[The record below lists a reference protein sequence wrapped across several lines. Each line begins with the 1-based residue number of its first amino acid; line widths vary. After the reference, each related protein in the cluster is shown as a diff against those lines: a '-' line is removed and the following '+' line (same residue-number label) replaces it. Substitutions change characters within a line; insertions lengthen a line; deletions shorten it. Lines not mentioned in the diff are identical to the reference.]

1 MHKKILSVIVPM
13 YNAQK
18 TIRTCLDSLLVQESC
33 RKYLEVVIVDDGS
46 TDRSAA
52 YAWDY
57 VVRYPDIFQLL
68 RKQNGGH
75 GSAVNLGT
83 GHCRGVYFKVLDADD
98 WLHTK
103 QLEQVLKLLSRMEAQ
118 VVVCGYDR
126 YQIRNGAVTQIRA
139 VRKKARERP
148 AVQAAKGAVRF
159 SDMGQAVERVVRF
172 LDMEQLI
179 REWGRYRQ
187 LFCMHGII
195 YRTDFYQKLCYQMPE
210 KVSYDDALFFTS
222 PCSHADRLCILDLQL
237 YVYRVGDES
246 QSVSAKNRVARI
258 RQHEAVIHA
267 MLDTEGRNCE
277 KTKAG
282 REYWYRKLVSVVT
295 DYYVTV
301 FLRFCNKKKGRRY
314 GKRFTEQL
322 KERNNRIY
330 QRIKNRYRLL
340 WAMSICNMK
349 YLKKYE
355 DEFVSYYGRGSQ
367 LILVKKERKDNEQ

>member
-1 MHKKILSVIVPM
+1 
-13 YNAQK
+13 
-18 TIRTCLDSLLVQESC
+18 
-33 RKYLEVVIVDDGS
+33 
-46 TDRSAA
+46 
-52 YAWDY
+52 
-57 VVRYPDIFQLL
+57 
-68 RKQNGGH
+68 
-75 GSAVNLGT
+75 
-83 GHCRGVYFKVLDADD
+83 
-98 WLHTK
+98 
-103 QLEQVLKLLSRMEAQ
+103 
-118 VVVCGYDR
+118 
-126 YQIRNGAVTQIRA
+126 
-139 VRKKARERP
+139 
-148 AVQAAKGAVRF
+148 
-159 SDMGQAVERVVRF
+159 
-172 LDMEQLI
+172 
-179 REWGRYRQ
+179 
-187 LFCMHGII
+187 
-195 YRTDFYQKLCYQMPE
+195 MPE

-322 KERNNRIY
+322 KERNSRIY

-355 DEFVSYYGRGSQ
+355 DEFVSYLWKGKPADTG
-367 LILVKKERKDNEQ
+367 KKRTEG